1 LFTGALHFLDVKEPL
16 GKLAAGELA
25 EGLIQIQRG
34 LKLAGIRCEFH
45 NAFWPLADS
54 ILCWFFKA
62 ECKVKATKQA
72 LPGKPAVVPQRDR
85 LTGCHCWLV
94 QQCLVALT
102 LRHVRRET
110 SPS

>member
-45 NAFWPLADS
+45 NFFWPPDDS
-54 ILCWFFKA
+54 NLRWFSEA
-62 ECKVKATKQA
+62 ERKVKATRQHHVGLRIACVKNCRRTIYMP
-72 LPGKPAVVPQRDR
+72 LGTGPPGRIP
-85 LTGCHCWLV
+85 G
-94 QQCLVALT
+94 
-102 LRHVRRET
+102 
-110 SPS
+110 

>member
-45 NAFWPLADS
+45 NVFWP
-54 ILCWFFKA
+54 
-62 ECKVKATKQA
+62 
-72 LPGKPAVVPQRDR
+72 PGN
-85 LTGCHCWLV
+85 LN
-94 QQCLVALT
+94 
-102 LRHVRRET
+102 
-110 SPS
+110 